1 LTGKRSGTSRRRQ
14 IRDAAVRVFAERGF
28 HAARVSD
35 IAAEAGV
42 AHGLVYHYFSSKDE
56 VLQEIFRTT
65 WGWLDQGLR
74 LIRASDA
81 GAQAK
86 LAEVVRIMLGSYRLA
101 PDVVR
106 VLVLEVTR
114 SGHLRRKVEEI
125 SQAFELIEGMIAD
138 GQASGELRRDVD
150 PALASYVLWGAVDEL
165 LTGWVFGT
173 IPDGDADIRAAEHTV
188 VEVVLAGLQPREASN
203 GEPRG
208 TLLPDESG

>member
-1 LTGKRSGTSRRRQ
+1 M
-14 IRDAAVRVFAERGF
+14 FADRGF

-42 AHGLVYHYFSSKDE
+42 AHGLVYHYFASKDE

-65 WGWLDQGLR
+65 WGWLEQGLR
-74 LIRASDA
+74 GIQASDA
-81 GAQAK
+81 PAAEK
-86 LAEVVRIMLGSYRLA
+86 LNEVVRVMLGSYRLA

-114 SGHLRRKVEEI
+114 SGHLRRQVEEI
-125 SQAFELIEGMIAD
+125 AHAFQLIEAMIAD
-138 GQASGELRRDVD
+138 GQASGELRSDID

-173 IPDGDADIRAAEHTV
+173 LPDGDADIRAAEQTV
-188 VEVVLAGLQPREASN
+188 VEVVLTGLRPRDASN
-203 GEPRG
+203 
-208 TLLPDESG
+208 DA